1 MADRTEIIEGEE
13 VWVQGNK
20 ITYVGPYKH
29 SNFIFDRELDLKGN
43 LIMPGFKNAHAHSG
57 MTFLRSY
64 ADDLPLLDW
73 LNYRVFPVENK
84 LKKGISILFKSSC
97 YFRIFN

>member
-1 MADRTEIIEGEE
+1 M
-13 VWVQGNK
+13 
-20 ITYVGPYKH
+20 YVLTNIL
-29 SNFIFDRELDLKGN
+29 SLIFDRELDLKGN

-84 LKKGISILFKSSC
+84 LKKEYLYYLNLLAILEYLTSGITSAMDM
-97 YFRIFN
+97 